1 MGSEALAPPDVV
13 LIYSNFGKV
22 VSANRTFVSYLQNGY
37 RAFVKQMFGKRLI
50 CARCTK
56 DPHLLEVTAFY

>member
-22 VSANRTFVSYLQNGY
+22 FSANRTFVSYLQNGY